1 MIIKNSKKEEDFI
14 NELKNIIDNIDTSNI
29 CGRELLEKTVQ
40 EYVIISESLQNKYS
54 KYIKINKYSKVWQNK
69 EYNTKLNTYYVFKSI
84 AD

>member
-40 EYVIISESLQNKYS
+40 EYVIISESL
-54 KYIKINKYSKVWQNK
+54 
-69 EYNTKLNTYYVFKSI
+69 
-84 AD
+84 